1 MILLNF
7 FFNNNYPVFKDYYP
21 SYTSRFTSCTFHI
34 IEPSEIAKFVIEI
47 IDIRMFYKFNLTC
60 FLLIVAG
67 SLSAQTKIGGDPFV
81 INDGSILELEDT
93 ERGVL
98 FPRIVLDNVSQ
109 WTLLGSPV
117 DGMVIVNEGG
127 VEPEGVYHWNDGAW
141 QSMSGMTSE
150 TVTTIVDNLDGT
162 FTYTNEAGNQVT
174 VFSGGTFKE
183 LIYTAVLEGAV
194 LTSGSSVNETLWGPR
209 MISIPFDQ
217 RDTYLFIP
225 RNPNGGVA
233 TIKASGWQ
241 QEHWYGLLTW
251 TDNGNGLAG
260 AAIDTV
266 TLTSLS
272 TSGDLS
278 MTAAVS
284 TANNQAIVFTFTGVH
299 VNAHGWNFTII
310 D

>member
-1 MILLNF
+1 MILLKF
-7 FFNNNYPVFKDYYP
+7 FFNNNYPVYKDYYP

-60 FLLIVAG
+60 FFLIFAA
-67 SLSAQTKIGGDPFV
+67 SISAQTKIGGDPFV

-98 FPRIVLDNVSQ
+98 FPRIVLDDVSQ

-127 VEPEGVYHWNDGAW
+127 
-141 QSMSGMTSE
+141 
-150 TVTTIVDNLDGT
+150 
-162 FTYTNEAGNQVT
+162 
-174 VFSGGTFKE
+174 
-183 LIYTAVLEGAV
+183 
-194 LTSGSSVNETLWGPR
+194 
-209 MISIPFDQ
+209 
-217 RDTYLFIP
+217 
-225 RNPNGGVA
+225 
-233 TIKASGWQ
+233 
-241 QEHWYGLLTW
+241 
-251 TDNGNGLAG
+251 

-266 TLTSLS
+266 TLTLLS

-299 VNAHGWNFTII
+299 VSAHGLNFTII